1 MHTDRLI
8 IRSWLPSD
16 RAPFAQLNQHPNMVG
31 CCADQ
36 QSRDASDRF
45 AAQCESLIEA
55 RGWGLWALEL
65 RATHA
70 FVGFAGLQL
79 ELSPLGE
86 EQVLLDARLSP
97 TYWGAGLA
105 QEAATFALRYAFGSL
120 ALNAVYALA
129 PAPQSRSCLF
139 LSRLGF
145 EGDSRLPQT
154 AKGQWILKASSWY
167 SRSSAGENG
176 Q

>member
-1 MHTDRLI
+1 MR
-8 IRSWLPSD
+8 
-16 RAPFAQLNQHPNMVG
+16 
-31 CCADQ
+31 
-36 QSRDASDRF
+36 
-45 AAQCESLIEA
+45 
-55 RGWGLWALEL
+55 LWALEL
-65 RATHA
+65 RATRA

-86 EQVLLDARLSP
+86 EQVLFDARLSP

-139 LSRLGF
+139 SASKAIAGCLRRRR
-145 EGDSRLPQT
+145 DS
-154 AKGQWILKASSWY
+154 GY
-167 SRSSAGENG
+167 
-176 Q
+176 